1 MSIPRSLRPVLMA
14 LAAGCAP
21 LTLALA
27 LPGQPAPSSK
37 TDTDSP
43 RAVAE
48 ALDAIVQ
55 PRFLD
60 DQAGVFGTGRVVS
73 PVRGH
78 FETTYFEPKTPAE
91 TALWEAANQAKFP
104 YMMGFLH
111 CAHVPGRFT
120 DQQPPPDLLS
130 TGFSTSFSAPDPFH
144 PAIYSLSRLFTKYSV
159 SDTPVSA
166 AVWQQRGLQEKEQD
180 KSFQTA
186 ALKALPALMKGKTQ
200 ETTQGDFLVV
210 MRPVLAAKDSCL
222 GCHIGAKK
230 NDTLGVMVY
239 AVRNTPTNT
248 VSKP

>member
-1 MSIPRSLRPVLMA
+1 MSIPCSTRPVLLA
-14 LAAGCAP
+14 FAAGY
-21 LTLALA
+21 TLLSLVLA
-27 LPGQPAPSSK
+27 LPAQPTLSSK
-37 TDTDSP
+37 TGTDSP

-91 TALWEAANQAKFP
+91 TALWEAANQGKLP

-120 DQQPPPDLLS
+120 DKQPPPNLLG
-130 TGFSTSFSAPDPFH
+130 TGFGTSFSALDPFH
-144 PAIYSLSRLFTKYSV
+144 PAIYSLSRLFTKYPV
-159 SDTPVSA
+159 SDTPVPA

-186 ALKALPALMKGKTQ
+186 ALKALPALMKGKGQ

-222 GCHIGAKK
+222 SCHIGAKK

-239 AVRNTPTNT
+239 AVRSSVN
-248 VSKP
+248 KL